1 MPTAKYASFYLKEAV
16 IRQRLEQVV
25 TGSKEV
31 LRATSPCCLPNF
43 AVFLDY
49 LRLPTV
55 IWGIKGAV
63 SRNSAKLG
71 N

>member
-16 IRQRLEQVV
+16 IRQRLEVV

-49 LRLPTV
+49 LSLPTV
-55 IWGIKGAV
+55 IWSIKGAV

>member
-1 MPTAKYASFYLKEAV
+1 MPTVKYASFYLKEAV
-16 IRQRLEQVV
+16 IRQRLEVV

-55 IWGIKGAV
+55 IWGNKGAV

>member
-31 LRATSPCCLPNF
+31 LRATSSCCLPNF

-55 IWGIKGAV
+55 IWGIKGSV

>member
-16 IRQRLEQVV
+16 IRQRLEVV

-55 IWGIKGAV
+55 IWGIKGSV

>member
-55 IWGIKGAV
+55 IWGIKGSV
-63 SRNSAKLG
+63 TRNSAKLG

>member
-1 MPTAKYASFYLKEAV
+1 MPTAEYALFYLKEAV
-16 IRQRLEQVV
+16 IRQRLEVV

-31 LRATSPCCLPNF
+31 LGPLHHGASLTF

-49 LRLPTV
+49 LRLPRV
-55 IWGIKGAV
+55 LWGIKRAV
-63 SRNSAKLG
+63 SQNSAKLG